1 MHRLTLSASLILAA
15 TTLVAGLLLAQLDD
29 SSPEI
34 AVVGA
39 RTGDE
44 GWTRLWDGKT
54 LDGWQHL
61 GPGGF
66 TIESGLLKSH
76 GGMGLLWYTKRKF
89 GTGDTIRVVF
99 KTEKPD
105 SNSGIFIRFPD
116 APKDPWYP
124 IHFGYEVQIDN
135 SDDDWHCTGVIYS
148 MSKAKARP
156 QKAPGE
162 WNTMDI
168 TLRGDETVVWV
179 NGILITDFHD
189 RPLAAGTPP
198 RKEWY
203 EGVRGP
209 RAENGY
215 MGVQNEGEESGV
227 FFREVSYRHNAN

>member
-1 MHRLTLSASLILAA
+1 
-15 TTLVAGLLLAQLDD
+15 
-29 SSPEI
+29 
-34 AVVGA
+34 
-39 RTGDE
+39 
-44 GWTRLWDGKT
+44 
-54 LDGWQHL
+54 
-61 GPGGF
+61 
-66 TIESGLLKSH
+66 
-76 GGMGLLWYTKRKF
+76 MGLLWYTKRKF

-99 KTEKPD
+99 KTGKVD
-105 SNSGIFIRFPD
+105 SNSGVYIRFPD

-168 TLRGDETVVWV
+168 TLRGDETVVRL

-189 RPLAAGTPP
+189 RPAAADVPA
-198 RKEWY
+198 RKHWY

-209 RAENGY
+209 RAETGY
-215 MGVQNEGEESGV
+215 MGVQNHDTGSSV
-227 FFREVSYRHNAN
+227 FFKEVSYRHDQ